1 MKMPSHF
8 VLVGLFVFCLFLCQD
23 VPAASGT
30 SCYRIQYKN
39 CTLGTNAT
47 RSISIT
53 DTHGQASWVKI
64 QFFKKTPASILYDAN
79 GISTNTSHGT
89 LYMTAPLTIPAM
101 GIDGNLGKL
110 YTEANIGQL
119 IFLGTL
125 TNLTCNKSWISFLA
139 SGGGTIGSLW
149 VSAQADSSSGQ
160 YATMFLDLET
170 NLPQPPMAIQLS
182 GVILEKAAVLIPIS
196 NLTVAS
202 KKCVGGEPV
211 RRFVSL
217 GGVGRVTPAA
227 QGDSAKYPLI
237 VRSLGKLK
245 TSGAELAP
253 DTLTCY
259 SLLSSISAVSAWFDG
274 KRVGG
279 GVGYSDPAR
288 SEIEI
293 WAGNIGSVYGDAGVN
308 ATFLA
313 GIEGVPEPGFHQG
326 TIQKIAT
333 HPTKGFLKGLAH
345 VAPGSTI
352 KFVPA
357 SHPYFWVCDDP
368 SQDQP

>member
-1 MKMPSHF
+1 MMKKSSTFLWVGIF
-8 VLVGLFVFCLFLCQD
+8 VLSFFCSPSVWAL
-23 VPAASGT
+23 PGT

-39 CTLGTNAT
+39 CTLSTDAT
-47 RSISIT
+47 RAIGIT
-53 DTHGQASWVKI
+53 DTLGKASWVKI

-79 GISTNTSHGT
+79 GISTNAPHGT
-89 LYMTAPLTIPAM
+89 LYMTAPLTIPTM
-101 GIDGNLGKL
+101 GIDGDLGKL

-119 IFLGTL
+119 ISLGTL
-125 TNLTCNKSWISFLA
+125 TNLTCNKSWISVLI
-139 SGGGTIGSLW
+139 SGKTIGSLR
-149 VSAQADSSSGQ
+149 VSAQADSSVGQ
-160 YATMFLDLET
+160 YATMILDFE
-170 NLPQPPMAIQLS
+170 NNQPQSPMAIQLS

-196 NLTVAS
+196 NFTVAS

-217 GGVGRVTPAA
+217 GGVGQVTPAA
-227 QGDSAKYPLI
+227 QADSGKYPLI
-237 VRSLGKLK
+237 VRSIGKLK
-245 TSGAELAP
+245 TSGAELVP

-259 SLLSSISAVSAWFDG
+259 TSLLSISAVSAQFDG
-274 KRVGG
+274 KRLGG
-279 GVGYSDPAR
+279 GVGNSDPAR
-288 SEIEI
+288 SDIEI
-293 WAGNIGSVYGDAGVN
+293 WAGNIGSVYGNVGVN

-313 GIEGVPEPGFHQG
+313 GLEGVPEPGFHQG

-345 VAPGSTI
+345 VAPDSTI

-368 SQDQP
+368 AADQP

>member
-1 MKMPSHF
+1 MRKSSTLLSVGILVF
-8 VLVGLFVFCLFLCQD
+8 SLLFSQSVLAI
-23 VPAASGT
+23 PGT

-39 CTLGTNAT
+39 CTLSTNAT
-47 RSISIT
+47 RAIGIT

-64 QFFKKTPASILYDAN
+64 QFFKKTPASVLYDAN
-79 GISTNTSHGT
+79 GISTGTPPGT
-89 LYMTAPLTIPAM
+89 LYMRAPLTIPTL
-101 GIDGNLGKL
+101 GIDGDLGKL

-119 IFLGTL
+119 ISMGNL
-125 TNLTCNKSWISFLA
+125 TNLTCNKSWISVVI
-139 SGGGTIGSLW
+139 SGKTIGSLR

-160 YATMFLDLET
+160 CATMILDLEN
-170 NLPQPPMAIQLS
+170 NLPQSPMAIQLS
-182 GVILEKAAVLIPIS
+182 GVILEKAVVLVPIS

-217 GGVGRVTPAA
+217 GGVGRVTSAA
-227 QGDSAKYPLI
+227 QADSGKYPLI
-237 VRSLGKLK
+237 VRSIGKLK
-245 TSGAELAP
+245 TSGAELVP

-259 SLLSSISAVSAWFDG
+259 TSLLSISAVSAQFDG

-279 GVGYSDPAR
+279 GVGNSDPAR
-288 SEIEI
+288 SDIEI
-293 WAGNIGSVYGDAGVN
+293 WAGNIGSVYGDVGVN
-308 ATFLA
+308 ATILA